1 MTTCR
6 KKRII
11 LSFPESPAATAGL
24 YWGFAK
30 LVKASD
36 SESDIRRFE
45 SYIPSQI
52 RKQYN
57 WGFAKLVKAPDF
69 DSGMRRFESYIPS
82 HLTKACTCTCF
93 YFCCRIHC
101 AATGYLKTSIASF
114 AKTKS
119 AWKLERR
126 EFSCYRNAFI
136 QF

>member
-1 MTTCR
+1 MLDNMP
-6 KKRII
+6 KKTHNSR
-11 LSFPESPAATAGL
+11 LAESPAATAGL

-82 HLTKACTCTCF
+82 QT
-93 YFCCRIHC
+93 
-101 AATGYLKTSIASF
+101 
-114 AKTKS
+114 
-119 AWKLERR
+119 
-126 EFSCYRNAFI
+126 
-136 QF
+136 

>member
-1 MTTCR
+1 MCR

-93 YFCCRIHC
+93 YFCCRIVQQQ
-101 AATGYLKTSIASF
+101 AT
-114 AKTKS
+114 
-119 AWKLERR
+119 
-126 EFSCYRNAFI
+126 
-136 QF
+136 